1 MITDCEKQTKD
12 FTYSGDF
19 IEAKKAKDFLQLY
32 LGDTDAKQPAPT
44 DENHVIG
51 HLFGLSKIK
60 ELVSK
65 IDGYNKNPSN
75 IVKITGIRIYNAKS
89 ERTDPDFKGVLRDV
103 MIVPV
108 MENGEDYPEKI
119 FKEKAL
125 IDPLMILAGSRPCPN
140 QCPTLY
146 FYNS

>member
-1 MITDCEKQTKD
+1 MMTDCEKQKKD

-19 IEAKKAKDFLQLY
+19 IEARKAKEFLQLY
-32 LGDTDAKQPAPT
+32 LGDTDTKQPPPT
-44 DENHVIG
+44 DMNHVIG
-51 HLFGLSKIK
+51 YLFGLTKIK
-60 ELVSK
+60 ELISK
-65 IDGYNKNPSN
+65 IEGYNKDQAN
-75 IVKITGIRIYNAKS
+75 IIKITGIRIYNAKS

-103 MIVPV
+103 MLVPV
-108 MENGEDYPEKI
+108 MEDGEDYPEKI